1 MEIGNSGLREL
12 SVDDLFQGTT
22 FLPDAEISR
31 FEVLLERVS
40 RNRYTGFVA
49 LYTELFQL
57 FPQAPHLA
65 EFFEQ
70 AFNLIVPPTREQRLI
85 MNDPVFQ
92 VWSVLAAH
100 YANLVITK
108 KTADTDALEK
118 MLIEFPQMLMRVKTT
133 DSART
138 NDYCPPVYR
147 FDVDPLVAIVAPPSY
162 EFPKDE
168 ATRKQLERNGHSVHF
183 FCDVV
188 NIALLRIEH
197 TWPACRE
204 QFRKLVKSIC
214 YLPDGSFRSC
224 SASRFTGIILIS
236 NRDDSILDLEES
248 LVHEATH
255 QLLYNIVEVCPV
267 VKEEASRE
275 ALFTLPWSG
284 QKRDFYGY
292 FHAFFVYVAL
302 VKYLGRIRS
311 RSSHELQRAQ
321 NRLVFILQGLIKALP
336 DFEASADFTPQGRQL
351 MENLAKE
358 VRALE
363 SQHAGLLAISGTAA
377 GSERLLGLTA

>member
-1 MEIGNSGLREL
+1 MNIGNSGLREL
-12 SVDDLFQGTT
+12 SDDELFQGTT
-22 FLPDAEISR
+22 FLPDAEPSR
-31 FEVLLERVS
+31 TEVLLERVS
-40 RNRYTGFVA
+40 RNRYTSFGA
-49 LYTELFQL
+49 LYTELLQL
-57 FPQAPHLA
+57 FPNAPQLA

-70 AFNLIVPPTREQRLI
+70 AFNLIEPPTREQRLI
-85 MNDPVFQ
+85 INDPVFQ
-92 VWSVLAAH
+92 VWNILTAH
-100 YANLVITK
+100 YAHLVITK
-108 KTADTDALEK
+108 KAADTDVLEK
-118 MLIEFPQMLMRVKTT
+118 MLIEFPQMLARVKIT
-133 DSART
+133 DSACT

-147 FDVDPLVAIVAPPSY
+147 FDVDPLVASVAPPSY

-168 ATRKQLERNGHSVHF
+168 TTRKQLERNGHSVNF

-224 SASRFTGIILIS
+224 SASRFIGIIFIS

-267 VKEEASRE
+267 VKDETSRE
-275 ALFTLPWSG
+275 ALFSLPWSG
-284 QKRDFYGY
+284 QKCDFHGY
-292 FHAFFVYVAL
+292 FHEFFVYVAL
-302 VKYLGRIRS
+302 VKYLGRVRS

-336 DFEASADFTPQGRQL
+336 DFEASTDFTPQGRQL
-351 MENLAKE
+351 LENLAKE
-358 VRALE
+358 VRGLE
-363 SQHAGLLAISGTAA
+363 SQHAGLLAISGTAEGA
-377 GSERLLGLTA
+377 ARLLGMTG

>member
-1 MEIGNSGLREL
+1 MNIGNSGLREL
-12 SVDDLFQGTT
+12 SDDDLFQGTT
-22 FLPDAEISR
+22 FLPDSELSR

-40 RNRYTGFVA
+40 RNRYTRFVA

-57 FPQAPHLA
+57 FPDAPQVA

-85 MNDPVFQ
+85 INDPVFQ
-92 VWSVLAAH
+92 VWTILTAH

-108 KTADTDALEK
+108 KSADTDALEK
-118 MLIEFPQMLMRVKTT
+118 MLIEFPQMLARVKTT
-133 DSART
+133 DSARA
-138 NDYCPPVYR
+138 NDYFPPVYR
-147 FDVDPLVAIVAPPSY
+147 FDVDPLVAVVAPPSY

-168 ATRKQLERNGHSVHF
+168 VTRKQLERNGHSVHF

-224 SASRFTGIILIS
+224 SASRFTGIIFVS
-236 NRDDSILDLEES
+236 SRDDSILDLEES

-267 VKEEASRE
+267 VNEEVSRE

-302 VKYLGRIRS
+302 VKYLGRVRS
-311 RSSHELQRAQ
+311 RSSQELQRAQ
-321 NRLVFILQGLIKALP
+321 KRLVFILQGLIKALP

-351 MENLAKE
+351 LENLAKE

-363 SQHAGLLAISGTAA
+363 SEYAGLLAISGAAA
-377 GSERLLGLTA
+377 GAKRMLGLTG

>member
-1 MEIGNSGLREL
+1 MDIGNSGLHEL

-22 FLPDAEISR
+22 FLPDADHSR
-31 FEVLLERVS
+31 FEALLERVS
-40 RNRYTGFVA
+40 QNRYTNFVE

-65 EFFEQ
+65 DFFEQ
-70 AFNLIVPPTREQRLI
+70 AFNLIVPPSHEQRLI
-85 MNDPVFQ
+85 INDPVFQ
-92 VWSVLAAH
+92 VWQVLTTH
-100 YANLVITK
+100 HVNLIITK
-108 KTADTDALEK
+108 KVADTQALEN
-118 MLIEFPQMLMRVKTT
+118 MLLEFPHMLLRVKTT
-133 DSART
+133 DRART

-147 FDVDPLVAIVAPPSY
+147 FDVDPLVARVAPPSY
-162 EFPKDE
+162 EFPEDE
-168 ATRKQLERNGHSVHF
+168 ATRKQLQRNGHSVNF

-188 NIALLRIEH
+188 NIALLRIER

-224 SASRFTGIILIS
+224 SASRFTSVILLS

-275 ALFTLPWSG
+275 ASFTLPWSG

-292 FHAFFVYVAL
+292 FHAFFVYIAL
-302 VKYLGRIRS
+302 VKYLGRVHSYPPR
-311 RSSHELQRAQ
+311 ELQRAQ
-321 NRLVFILQGLIKALP
+321 SRLVFILQGLIKALP

-351 MENLAKE
+351 LENLAKE

-363 SQHAGLLAISGTAA
+363 SQHAGLLVISRSA
-377 GSERLLGLTA
+377 GDGQLLGLTA

>member
-12 SVDDLFQGTT
+12 SDDELFQGTT
-22 FLPDAEISR
+22 FLPDTELSR

-40 RNRYTGFVA
+40 RNRYTSFVA
-49 LYTELFQL
+49 LYSELFQL
-57 FPQAPHLA
+57 FPDAPQVA

-70 AFNLIVPPTREQRLI
+70 AFNLIVPPTREQRVI
-85 MNDPVFQ
+85 INDPVFQ
-92 VWSVLAAH
+92 VWSVLTTH

-108 KTADTDALEK
+108 KAANTDALEQL
-118 MLIEFPQMLMRVKTT
+118 LIEFPLMLARVKKT
-133 DSART
+133 DSVHM

-147 FDVDPLVAIVAPPSY
+147 FDVDPLVMRVAPPSY
-162 EFPKDE
+162 EFPEDE
-168 ATRKQLERNGHSVHF
+168 ATRKQLERHGHSVRF

-214 YLPDGSFRSC
+214 YLPDGLFRSC
-224 SASRFTGIILIS
+224 SASRFTGIILVS
-236 NRDDSILDLEES
+236 SRDDSILDLEES

-267 VKEEASRE
+267 VKDETSRE

-284 QKRDFYGY
+284 QKRDLYGY

-302 VKYLGRIRS
+302 VKYLGRVRS
-311 RSSHELQRAQ
+311 RSPHELQRAQ
-321 NRLVFILQGLIKALP
+321 KRLVFILQGLIKALP
-336 DFEASADFTPQGRQL
+336 DFDASTDFTPQGRQL
-351 MENLAKE
+351 LGNLIKE

-363 SQHAGLLAISGTAA
+363 SQYAGLLAISGAAA
-377 GSERLLGLTA
+377 GANRMLGLTG